1 MATTIKSGNSV
12 MNWLYKKWWHHK
24 LNGSPH
30 QALFAAPHSTELV
43 SLDCETT
50 SLDPHRAELVTIAA
64 TKIIDNRIITSEP
77 FYVRLRAPQSLDSGS
92 VRIHRIR
99 HQDLIDGMSEK
110 DAILALLD
118 FIGTRPLVGYHI
130 RYDKTILDIAC
141 QKQLGFPLP
150 NSLIEVSHIYHEKL
164 ERHLPNAYFDLS
176 LDAICKHLDLPEQ
189 ENKHDAL
196 QDAISAALVYVR
208 LTYGDLPALTSAYLR

>member
-1 MATTIKSGNSV
+1 
-12 MNWLYKKWWHHK
+12 MNWLLRRWWNYKLK
-24 LNGSPH
+24 GSPY
-30 QALFAAPHSTELV
+30 QGLFTAPDNKEYV

-64 TKIIDNRIITSEP
+64 TKIINNRIITSEP

-110 DAILALLD
+110 EAISALLE
-118 FIGTRPLVGYHI
+118 FIGNRPLVGYHI

-141 QKQLGFPLP
+141 QKHLGFPLP
-150 NSLIEVSHIYHEKL
+150 NQLIEVSHIYHEKL

-189 ENKHDAL
+189 DNKHDAL

-208 LTYGDLPALTSAYLR
+208 LRYGDLPALTSAYLR